1 MSVCGVV
8 FDADARKRAATGT
21 QLAGS
26 VQWTALDNPH
36 RGAVADA
43 AQRPAAVVHRTT
55 ANPTLAGGRGVRA
68 DGR

>member
-36 RGAVADA
+36 WG
-43 AQRPAAVVHRTT
+43 AVVHRTT